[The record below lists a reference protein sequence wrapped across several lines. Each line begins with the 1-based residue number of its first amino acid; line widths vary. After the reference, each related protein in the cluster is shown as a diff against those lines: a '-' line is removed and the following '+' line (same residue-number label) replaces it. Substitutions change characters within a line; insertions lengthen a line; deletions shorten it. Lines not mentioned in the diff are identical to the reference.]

1 MEQTTAQFK
10 SPQSPVIIAPTLK
23 YCLYAR
29 KSTEAEDKQALSI
42 ESQVK
47 EMMTLAQRENL
58 QIIEIKREAH
68 SSKDVGQRKIFNQML
83 VEIREGKYN
92 AILTWAPDRLSRN
105 AGDLGSIVDLM
116 DQKLLLGIRTFGQRF
131 TNNPNEKFMLMILGS
146 QAKLENDNKAVNVKR
161 GLRTRCEMGLRPG
174 TAPTGYLNE
183 KHVDKKCQCRLDP
196 KRAPVIKQMFE
207 KVANEQYSGRK
218 IFRWL
223 LEMGFK
229 TKTGKPLVLANIYLI
244 LRNSFYYGEF
254 EYPVGSNNWYTGKH
268 TPIITKELFDR
279 VQLTLNEK
287 FIPKTE
293 SKEFAFTKLIKCGY
307 CGSGISADEKF
318 KKLKN
323 GGVNRHVYYFCTR
336 ARNIDCKNPAIN
348 ETNLINEL
356 VELMDK
362 IDLDELG
369 VKATIE
375 KELARFNKFRIG
387 VLGHKKETHESDID
401 VRNYTKYLL
410 KEGTLIEKR
419 ELLFFLKS
427 KLILKDRKIILE

>member
-1 MEQTTAQFK
+1 MEQTTATK
-10 SPQSPVIIAPTLK
+10 INSYQSPVLTELK

-29 KSTEAEDKQALSI
+29 KSTEAEDKQVLSI

-47 EMMTLAQRENL
+47 EMLALAEKDNL
-58 QIIEIKREAH
+58 EVVDIKREAH
-68 SSKDVGQRKIFNQML
+68 SSKEVGQREIFNQML
-83 VEIREGKYN
+83 VELKEEKYN

-116 DQKLLLGIRTFGQRF
+116 DKKQLLEIRTFGQRF

-161 GLRTRCEMGLRPG
+161 GLRTRCEMGFRPG
-174 TAPTGYLNE
+174 VAPTGYLNE
-183 KHVDKKCQCRLDP
+183 KHVDKKCQARIDP
-196 KRAPVIKQMFE
+196 RRAPIIKQMFE
-207 KVANEQYSGRK
+207 RVANEQWSGRK
-218 IFRWL
+218 VYRWL
-223 LEMGFK
+223 REIKFK
-229 TKTGKPLVLANIYLI
+229 TKNGKPLVLANVYLI

-268 TPIITKELFDR
+268 TPIISKELFDR
-279 VQLTLNEK
+279 VQMTLNEN

-318 KKLKN
+318 KKLKD
-323 GGVNRHVYYFCTR
+323 GGVNRHVYYFCTK

-356 VELMDK
+356 VGLMDK

-369 VKATIE
+369 VKSKVEQEMIRLNRFKAMLGE
-375 KELARFNKFRIG
+375 KEKGNNI
-387 VLGHKKETHESDID
+387 DINSRD
-401 VRNYTKYLL
+401 YAKYLL
-410 KEGTLIEKR
+410 KEGTLVEKR
-419 ELLFFLKS
+419 ELLYFLKS
-427 KLILKDRKIILE
+427 KLVLKDKKILLQ